1 MPPKT
6 GPSSA
11 AVKEAPTEEWE
22 PGASSF
28 FGDIDAGDG
37 PSKRKNGRTLARREE
52 RTGKSLEEEAM
63 DPVVSAAEAKKKIA
77 NLVRLRA
84 GLKPLGAGSPSPGTT
99 AGDDETQQ
107 VHVTKK
113 ARVEAKFERKDQRK
127 LEAAADAKK
136 YRRVNAKMAAQERFK
151 RR

>member
-6 GPSSA
+6 GSSSSA
-11 AVKEAPTEEWE
+11 AKEAPTEEWE
-22 PGASSF
+22 PGAASF
-28 FGDIDAGDG
+28 FGDFEAGDG
-37 PSKRKNGRTLARREE
+37 PSKRKNGRSLARREE

-84 GLKPLGAGSPSPGTT
+84 GLKPLSSGSDSPSN
-99 AGDDETQQ
+99 DETQP
-107 VHVTKK
+107 VHVSKK
-113 ARVEAKFERKDQRK
+113 ARVEAKFERKEQRR
-127 LEAAADAKK
+127 EDAATDAKK
-136 YRRVNAKMAAQERFK
+136 YRRLNAKMAVQQRFK